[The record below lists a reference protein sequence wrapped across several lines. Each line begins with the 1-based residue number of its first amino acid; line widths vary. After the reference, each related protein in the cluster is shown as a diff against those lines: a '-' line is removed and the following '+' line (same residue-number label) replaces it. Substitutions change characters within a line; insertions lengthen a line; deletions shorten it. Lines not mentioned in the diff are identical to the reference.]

1 MHHSCSLPHNKHN
14 MRQTN
19 TTINSWYNNCL
30 CAVWHVYLYSLTL
43 HRWWLSSSDSYKRQ
57 LRSWSPEQQFTLQW
71 LYRRPRSSVCL
82 LLHHQYFT
90 CKTKKNVNHRWII
103 KYPWTSYRV
112 VQDFLHHCSSHLCPL
127 SSFLSSLLNFTVP
140 TVRCFQTLKSSRLHH
155 IEVIG
160 HI

>member
-112 VQDFLHHCSSHLCPL
+112 VQDFLHHCSSHLVHSAVSCHHYWT
-127 SSFLSSLLNFTVP
+127 SLYQPFGFSKHWSPPDFIT
-140 TVRCFQTLKSSRLHH
+140 
-155 IEVIG
+155 
-160 HI
+160 